1 MPEELL
7 NGDLIGRLDDLE
19 SRVDD
24 LEQQCKKI
32 NSDIAALQAIVNAVQ
47 TRDYITA
54 VEPVVENG
62 VEVGCRIVFAN
73 ANPIVI
79 YHGKDGTDGTDG
91 KDGEDGKDGADGENG
106 QDGVAPVIGIAQD
119 SDSVWYWT
127 LNGNWLL
134 DDAGNKIKAVGVDG
148 ADGNDG
154 TDGLDGKDGV
164 TPTLQITEG
173 YWEISYDNGVTWTR
187 LGKAVGEDGKDGQ
200 DGVGNCIISK
210 VYEDNGYVVFLLS
223 TGEEYKVPFS
233 ANSLDIIFSVEPGF
247 GLMPGK
253 TTVIDYTIVGG
264 DENTLVRLIP
274 GEILECVVKAKSN
287 TEGSIYIKVW
297 PHDEDAWDRI
307 IDPDVYGDATY
318 GDMMEPMYAL
328 LVSVSDGKGNTVLKS
343 LNFAHGVLES
353 ICDAYLVDATA
364 GLITTTVKANTSYD
378 EVVYDASWLS
388 FVETKAMRED
398 KLTFAY
404 EANDSDRYRSTIVY
418 LKNTLGQTLESFAIA
433 QRTAALSGNIEFAD
447 LKVKDICVQRY
458 DKDGDGELSYD
469 EAALVTDVNGLFDDV
484 FESIKSFDEFQFFIS
499 VNKLP
504 DEFFLDC
511 TALES
516 TILPNNL
523 DSLGRGVFANCTA
536 LKSIT
541 IPEGVTSILDYCFT
555 DCTSLKEI
563 NLPEILNEIGSY
575 AFYHCSSLESITIPE
590 GVTSLPYAC
599 FRGCTSLKEINLP
612 ETLDIIGEYAFENC
626 SSLESITIPEGV
638 KIIDEQFYSCVS
650 LKRVYL
656 PKSIVELN
664 GRTFWDCEN
673 VSFVLRATT
682 PPLIRELE
690 NYMIYVPN
698 EAISVYRELYPDC
711 SFRPI
716 SIMENI
722 TESWDI
728 MGSMTNWERTV
739 SFIASG
745 DKYVIKELKLSAS
758 DEFVIRGGN
767 ETVLYNSSYSLGE
780 NGSSLTL
787 GESGSYIQVADD
799 GLYDLEFD
807 PLSKTISFKRVVAQ
821 IAAWA
826 ELPLVN
832 DYDRNGRDDSDASL
846 YYAYHFTDLKAPDG
860 SKARNYTVCF
870 SGEHHCPVWVSAPR
884 HNMYQVK
891 KVNRTDAYKADP
903 DIPYD
908 IQYHSKSTGGGCNKG
923 HMLGSAER
931 LASRTTNEQV
941 FYYSNIAP
949 QLSAGFNTG
958 GGGWNILEDYID
970 TQVCPDTL
978 YVVIGCYFDTYTDGY
993 GKKASPK
1000 RIEFGGRSDVSF
1012 PTMFYYALLRTKS
1025 GSSHKAVKDCK
1036 ADELQCVAFVRS
1048 HTNELKGQ
1056 EVSSKEM
1063 MSIADLEKITG
1074 FTYFVNVPQ
1083 APKKSYKA
1091 SDWDL

>member
-1 MPEELL
+1 MKRIICLSAAILLLFAGCSEVNVPEELL

-73 ANPIVI
+73 ADPIVI

-127 LNGNWLL
+127 LNGDWLL

-148 ADGNDG
+148 ADGKDG

-187 LGKAVGEDGKDGQ
+187 LGKAVGEDGKDGL

-210 VYEDNGYVVFLLS
+210 VYEENGYVVFLLS
-223 TGEEYKVPFS
+223 TGEEYKLPFS

-297 PHDEDAWDRI
+297 PHDEDAWDKI

-404 EANDSDRYRSTIVY
+404 EANESDRYRCAFVY
-418 LKNTLGQTLESFAIA
+418 LKNTFGQTLESFAIA

-447 LKVKDICVQRY
+447 LNVKEICVQRY

-541 IPEGVTSILDYCFT
+541 IPEGVTSILSGCFQY
-555 DCTSLKEI
+555 CTSLKEI
-563 NLPEILNEIGSY
+563 HLPETLNEIGEY
-575 AFYHCSSLESITIPE
+575 AFSQCSSLESITIPE
-590 GVTSLPYAC
+590 GVTSLLDYC
-599 FRGCTSLKEINLP
+599 FTGCTSLKEINLP
-612 ETLDIIGEYAFENC
+612 QSFNSIFECAFYNCASLERITIPEGVTSIPYACFRYCTSLKEIYLPETLDEIGDLAFSDC
-626 SSLESITIPEGV
+626 SSLESVTIPEGV
-638 KIIDEQFYSCVS
+638 KIIDDQFYSCVS

-698 EAISVYRELYPDC
+698 EAISVYRELYPDY

-716 SIMENI
+716 SIIENI

-728 MGSMTNWERTV
+728 IGSMTNWERTV
-739 SFIASG
+739 PFIASG
-745 DKYVIKELKLSAS
+745 DKYVIKELKLTAS

-767 ETVLYNSSYSLGE
+767 ETVLFNSSYSLGE

-807 PLSKTISFKRVVAQ
+807 PLSKTISFKRVVECDTYAQ
-821 IAAWA
+821 VAA
-826 ELPLVN
+826 LPDGTIVKVGGFVVAPYKLGFIFNISDSKDNNILVFN
-832 DYDRNGRDDSDASL
+832 AGNTSL
-846 YYAYHFTDLKAPDG
+846 Y
-860 SKARNYTVCF
+860 S
-870 SGEHHCPVWVSAPR
+870 PV
-884 HNMYQVK
+884 
-891 KVNRTDAYKADP
+891 
-903 DIPYD
+903 
-908 IQYHSKSTGGGCNKG
+908 KG
-923 HMLGSAER
+923 
-931 LASRTTNEQV
+931 
-941 FYYSNIAP
+941 NI
-949 QLSAGFNTG
+949 
-958 GGGWNILEDYID
+958 
-970 TQVCPDTL
+970 
-978 YVVIGCYFDTYTDGY
+978 
-993 GKKASPK
+993 
-1000 RIEFGGRSDVSF
+1000 IE
-1012 PTMFYYALLRTKS
+1012 LR
-1025 GSSHKAVKDCK
+1025 A
-1036 ADELQCVAFVRS
+1036 
-1048 HTNELKGQ
+1048 
-1056 EVSSKEM
+1056 
-1063 MSIADLEKITG
+1063 EKITYNNLPELKNIESVEVWSDTEFDFG
-1074 FTYFVNVPQ
+1074 YGQSHDLTDPEAFKNASITQYDYVQVKGTLVKSGNYYNINVDGVTTRIGSIASPLQDLTGYINKTVVVGGWFTGISANKYFNIVLNEI
-1083 APKKSYKA
+1083 AEA
-1091 SDWDL
+1091 NL